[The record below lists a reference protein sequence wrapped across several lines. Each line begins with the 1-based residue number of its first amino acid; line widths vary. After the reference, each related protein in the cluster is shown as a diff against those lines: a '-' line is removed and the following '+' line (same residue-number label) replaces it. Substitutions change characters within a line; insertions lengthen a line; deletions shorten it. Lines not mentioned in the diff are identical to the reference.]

1 MNKYALFILVFLAFS
16 ANSNPAVDN
25 NSSRK
30 IGSESTSKVD
40 RKKEIKV
47 DKTKKNISSE
57 TRDKLRSME
66 LSRRDLQSFSI
77 SEDVPLSSILTPLI
91 RSEEVEVANTNWD
104 ELVYIKKGSHQIMLD
119 ACRLYS
125 SIPAVPTAF
134 PYHVPVHGS
143 RRPGV
148 QKGWMVVEGGP
159 VHQFVQDKGLSYI
172 NPEYNMNS
180 RLFAGMSN
188 MKHLS
193 DAMGRK
199 LDNPAMP
206 VRCFYYYARLGEEV
220 IKNLSDSTIAV
231 EKRSS
236 KETLFIGVDLQ
247 RAVNLAFRKAMSTY
261 NPYDV
266 EGFANGEIDKGCRLP
281 TLVGVQSNIVDWQ
294 CGGLSVDPN
303 SLSAS
308 LGGVPML
315 GGNTFFGKTVSLNR
329 VNGHDVAK
337 ALLVS
342 ERKASSVADS
352 TETAKGTSLTKGRST
367 STGVGS
373 GVDSASGSGVGSR
386 GQ

>member
-1 MNKYALFILVFLAFS
+1 MNRYVFFVLLLVAFS
-16 ANSNPAVDN
+16 VHSNPAVDN

-30 IGSESTSKVD
+30 IGSEATSKID

-47 DKTKKNISSE
+47 DNTKKKISSQ
-57 TRDKLRSME
+57 TSDKLRSMD

-77 SEDVPLSSILTPLI
+77 SEDVPLSSILTPMI
-91 RSEEVEVANTNWD
+91 RSEEVNVASTNWD
-104 ELVYIKKGSHQIMLD
+104 DLAYIKKNGHQTMLD
-119 ACRLYS
+119 VCRLYS
-125 SIPAVPTAF
+125 SISAVPTAF
-134 PYHVPVHGS
+134 PYHIPVSGF

-148 QKGWMVVEGGP
+148 QKGWMVVEGGA

-172 NPEYNMNS
+172 NPEYKMSS
-180 RLFAGMSN
+180 RLFSGMSN
-188 MKHLS
+188 MKHIS
-193 DAMGRK
+193 DAMGRR

-231 EKRSS
+231 EKNSS
-236 KETLFIGVDLQ
+236 KETLFIGIDLGE
-247 RAVNLAFRKAMSTY
+247 AVKLAFRKTMSTY
-261 NPYDV
+261 NPYDI
-266 EGFANGEIDKGCRLP
+266 EEFANVEIDKGCRLP
-281 TLVGVQSNIVDWQ
+281 TLVGIQSNIVDWQ

-303 SLSAS
+303 ALSAS
-308 LGGVPML
+308 LGGVPIL
-315 GGNTFFGKTVSLNR
+315 GGNTFFGKTVTLNR
-329 VNGHDVAK
+329 VNGHDVANS
-337 ALLVS
+337 LLVS
-342 ERKASSVADS
+342 ERQGSSVADS